1 MGSENVMVATHM
13 IQHRGSDRN
22 SFIVGPS
29 VHNQRIE
36 RLWRDMHQCVTS
48 LYYRLFYYMEEHH
61 LLDPSNE
68 LHLYALHYIFLPRI
82 NRSLEQFVE
91 GWNHHPIRTANHKSP
106 YQLFAAGLLLL
117 QHSGLTAFDM
127 FSDVND
133 TYGVDGESPIPSE
146 DNSTI
151 DVPELSYL
159 ISQRDYVRL
168 IQAIDPLD
176 SSNDYGIN
184 LYEQTVHFLNNV

>member
-1 MGSENVMVATHM
+1 M
-13 IQHRGSDRN
+13 
-22 SFIVGPS
+22 SFV
-29 VHNQRIE
+29 
-36 RLWRDMHQCVTS
+36 
-48 LYYRLFYYMEEHH
+48 
-61 LLDPSNE
+61 
-68 LHLYALHYIFLPRI
+68 LYALHYNIFLPRF

-91 GWNHHPIRTANHKSP
+91 GWNHHPNCTANHKSP

-117 QHSGLTAFDM
+117 KHSGLTAFDM
-127 FSDVND
+127 FSDVNN
-133 TYGVDGESPIPSE
+133 TYGVDDESPIPSE

-151 DVPELSYL
+151 DVPESSYL